1 MTSYDS
7 DWLDR
12 AYNNR
17 ALVPEHPAFLARWA
31 EDSART
37 RTSERCTLDV
47 PYGEGAGERLDIF
60 PTDAPNAPVLVF
72 FHGGFWRA
80 LDKSD
85 HSCLAPPF
93 TRQGVCV
100 VLPNYALCPGTEEE
114 PVTIPHI
121 VRQAVRAL
129 AWVWR
134 HIAEHGG
141 DPARITVAGHSAGG
155 HLAAMLA
162 ACDWAA
168 AGLPAVPLRNALSL
182 SGLYEL
188 EPIRHTPHLQA
199 VLRLTPEDAAMASPA
214 WLPAPAGV
222 ELHAVVGADESLEFL
237 RHNQLIASAWGR
249 HAVPVCEVAPGL
261 HHFSIVD
268 AFAEPGHAVHRMA
281 TRLLGVD
288 GSLRAVAE
296 SLLERT
302 LQPEDGVAD
311 EALQAARQRLG
322 APLPAP
328 LAEFHRLVGRVP
340 MFVEAFQRLWV
351 PQDLEIDGGKLVFA
365 EENQGVCR
373 WGCQA
378 EEGDPPALQQPAG
391 QARWYPEDV
400 PLSQFL
406 AILMYYQCAQGGYP
420 HAACVAPEDRARV
433 LAELATRWRKVV
445 DHHGL
450 VIYQQP
456 GVLAWHF
463 ADKAGRP
470 RKGDTLFVVTRTE
483 ARMNALAER
492 YPLLDL
498 G

>member
-1 MTSYDS
+1 MTSYDP

-12 AYNNR
+12 VYNNR
-17 ALVPEHPAFLARWA
+17 ALVPDHPAYLARWA
-31 EDSART
+31 EDSARV
-37 RTSERCTLDV
+37 RASERCVLDLR
-47 PYGEGAGERLDIF
+47 YGEGAGETLDVF
-60 PTDAPNAPVLVF
+60 PTDTPNAPVLVF

-93 TRQGVCV
+93 TRQGACV
-100 VLPNYALCPGTEEE
+100 VLPNYALCPGSEDA

-134 HIAEHGG
+134 YIAEHGG
-141 DPARITVAGHSAGG
+141 DPTRITVAGHSAGG
-155 HLAAMLA
+155 HLAAMLV
-162 ACDWAA
+162 ACDWSA

-188 EPIRHTPHLQA
+188 EPLRHTPHLQA
-199 VLRLTPEDAAMASPA
+199 ALRLTPEEAAMASPA
-214 WLPAPAGV
+214 WLPAPEEV
-222 ELHAVVGADESLEFL
+222 ELHAVVGADESPEFL
-237 RHNQLIASAWGR
+237 RHNTLIASAWGR
-249 HAVPVCEVAPGL
+249 RAVPVCEVAAGL

-268 AFAEPGHAVHRMA
+268 AFAQPGHAVHRMA

-296 SLLERT
+296 SLLERS
-302 LQPEDGVAD
+302 LQPQDGVA
-311 EALQAARQRLG
+311 EAALQAASQRLG
-322 APLPAP
+322 VPLPAP
-328 LAEFHRLVGRVP
+328 LAEFHRLAGRVP
-340 MFVEAFQRLWV
+340 MFTQAFQRLWT
-351 PQDLEIDGGKLVFA
+351 PQDWEVEGGKLLYA
-365 EENQGVCR
+365 EENQGVCH
-373 WGCQA
+373 WGCNA

-391 QARWYPEDV
+391 ERRWYPEDV

-420 HAACVAPEDRARV
+420 HSATVAHAQRRQL
-433 LAELATRWRKVV
+433 LAELSAHWRKVV

-456 GVLAWHF
+456 GVLIWHF
-463 ADKAGRP
+463 TDEAGRLDDGEP
-470 RKGDTLFVVTRTE
+470 LTVAARTE
-483 ARMNALAER
+483 ERLDALAER
-492 YPLLDL
+492 YTLLDH